1 MSLLRKLLLGKG
13 DLITDAYGV
22 QKVSLP
28 RSLFH
33 STFTFDIPT
42 SWFIYEN
49 DIQVKNDVSTVITS
63 VNGEAKLVTTAALPS
78 NNLESRQSPRYQP
91 NRGHLF
97 STALR
102 CPLKTANGI
111 REWGLGTAEN
121 RIIFRLKS
129 DGLLYA
135 VRRSGDVELNEEL
148 IDTSKLGGFDVE
160 KGNIYDIQFKWRGSG
175 DYFFYIGSLTTG
187 ESKLVHTFKLLGTQN
202 TVTLENPAM
211 PIDFHVIRTTED
223 VEMFIG
229 CADVTSENG
238 GQLIN
243 KYTSVLSEAVVTGT
257 DTPVSVIKV
266 PLQIAGQTNT
276 RTAIGVRISLIN
288 SKKATFR
295 ICTTRDPTNIIG
307 ATYKPLGEGSFL
319 ESDSTDMDPTAV
331 RATSIILA
339 NLIFV
344 ASVTVQALVRAEV
357 ETPGNAEI
365 VLTAVRGDFIVI
377 SCTSSGAGSADCVL
391 ELGEEV

>member
-13 DLITDAYGV
+13 DLILDAYGV
-22 QKVSLP
+22 QKISLP

-42 SWFIYEN
+42 SWFVYEN
-49 DIQVKNDVSTVITS
+49 DIQIANSTSTVITA
-63 VNGEAKLVTTAALPS
+63 VNGEAKLVTTAALPD
-78 NNLESRQSPRYQP
+78 NNLESRVCPRYQP

-102 CPLKTANGI
+102 CPNKTKDGI
-111 REWGLGTAEN
+111 REWGLGTEEN
-121 RIIFRLKS
+121 RIIFRLKP

-135 VRRSGDVELNEEL
+135 VRRSGDTEVTEEL

-160 KGNIYDIQFKWRGSG
+160 KGNIYDIQYKWRGSG
-175 DYFFYIGSLTTG
+175 DYFFYIGSLITG
-187 ESKLVHTFKLLGTQN
+187 ESKLVHTLKLLGTQDSI
-202 TVTLENPAM
+202 TIENPAM
-211 PIDFHVIRTTED
+211 PIDFHVSRTTED

-243 KYTSVLSEAVVTGT
+243 KYTSILSEAVVTGT
-257 DTPVSVIKV
+257 DTPVSVLKI

-276 RTAIGVRISLIN
+276 RTAIGIRISLVN

-295 ICTTRDPTNIIG
+295 ICTTRNAADIIG
-307 ATYKPLGEGSFL
+307 ATYKPLGNGSFV
-319 ESDSTDMDPTAV
+319 ESDSPDMDPTAV
-331 RATSIILA
+331 RATSVTLA
-339 NLIFV
+339 NLVFV
-344 ASVTVQALVRAEV
+344 SSVTVQALVRAEV
-357 ETPGNAEI
+357 EAPKSANIA
-365 VLTAVRGDFIVI
+365 LTAVRGDFIIVT
-377 SCTSSGAGSADCVL
+377 CTSSGAGSADVVL